1 MAKKLQEE
9 IAVVPAAPA
18 PLPEI
23 SFTEAEVQQVADF
36 INYVYIN
43 GEFKMKMADT
53 KKINLM
59 LSHMHAHVTKCESYI
74 FEHRRVIASRKAV

>member
-1 MAKKLQEE
+1 MAKKIQEE
-9 IAVVPAAPA
+9 EIVVPAPT

-23 SFTEAEVQQVADF
+23 SFTEVEIQQVADF

-59 LSHMHAHVTKCESYI
+59 LSHMHAHVTKCEAYI